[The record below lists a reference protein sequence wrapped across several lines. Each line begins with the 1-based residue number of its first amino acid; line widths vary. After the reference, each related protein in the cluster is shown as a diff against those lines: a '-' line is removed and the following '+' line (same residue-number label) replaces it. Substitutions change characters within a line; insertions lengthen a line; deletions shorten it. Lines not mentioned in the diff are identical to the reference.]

1 MKPIPTLLVLLCLSY
16 STITQAQSI
25 DIQETAPLSWY
36 GNDNFQFETI
46 EGEDLQIHINKY
58 PWESFTLDLEEIDI
72 YQYSKLTIELTADK
86 ILPFRIDLYDT
97 QNEYPISQNIEFVDE
112 RTYLTYD
119 FSQSFEIIDSQKSL
133 YLLFYANPGANFSG
147 TLKIHSLQFDATTTD
162 IEANPI
168 VEEDYILKA
177 FPNPTKDVF
186 HVNLPLHP
194 LQYLHLYN
202 TSGQTVFTQEISQ
215 NAGDR
220 INIQVDYF
228 PSGQYIL
235 QLKGEFKSY
244 TQHVIIE

>member
-1 MKPIPTLLVLLCLSY
+1 MKPIPTLLVLLCLLY
-16 STITQAQSI
+16 STTAQTQSI
-25 DIQETAPLSWY
+25 DIQKTATLSWY

-46 EGEDLQIHINKY
+46 EGEDLQVNINKY
-58 PWESFTLDLEEIDI
+58 PWESFTLDLGEIDI
-72 YQYSKLTIELTADK
+72 YQYSKLTIELTANK

-97 QNEYPISQNIEFVDE
+97 QNEYSISQNIEIVDE
-112 RTYLTYD
+112 RISLTYD
-119 FSQSFEIIDSQKSL
+119 FSQGFETVDAQKSL
-133 YLLFYANPGANFSG
+133 YLLFYADPGANFSG

-162 IEANPI
+162 IETTPT
-168 VEEDYILKA
+168 EEDYTLRA
-177 FPNPTKDVF
+177 YPNPTKDLF

-202 TSGQTVFTQEISQ
+202 TSGQIVFTQEISQ

-228 PSGQYIL
+228 PKGHYIL
-235 QLKGEFKSY
+235 QLEGESKSY